1 LIYAETNFE
10 TGSSKNSQRAPDL
23 RRDDVLFRKSSG
35 ENRMRITSRTFH
47 KLLVIILLAPAINS
61 TFAGD
66 ANKDIPDACQTGCI
80 SPYGKFLGKSPRGIE
95 AYSNCQSGCVI
106 FEPNKWHGTYT
117 GIKWQCVEYA
127 RRWLL
132 INTGAVYGDV
142 DIAADIWDRIDYLTD
157 VKTNQQIPL
166 ENRLNGSTQAPQV
179 GDLLIYA
186 KAFNGTGHVAVVTGM
201 DVDKGLVE
209 VSEQN
214 FNNESWPDD
223 YARKITLIKNYE
235 NYWLLDG
242 YLLGWK
248 HAVTNSSGQAGL

>member
-1 LIYAETNFE
+1 
-10 TGSSKNSQRAPDL
+10 
-23 RRDDVLFRKSSG
+23 
-35 ENRMRITSRTFH
+35 MRVSDRTFYNILFIV
-47 KLLVIILLAPAINS
+47 LLVPACNIA
-61 TFAGD
+61 FAD
-66 ANKDIPDACQTGCI
+66 NANKEIPVACRTACK
-80 SPYGKFLGKSPRGIE
+80 SPYGKVLGRSPQGIE

-106 FEPNKWHGTYT
+106 FEPNQWNGTYT

-142 DIAADIWDRIDYLTD
+142 DIAADIWDKIDHLTE
-157 VKTNQQIPL
+157 VKTKKRITL
-166 ENRLNGSTQAPQV
+166 ETHLNGSTQAPEV

-186 KAFNGTGHVAVVTGM
+186 KAFNGTGHVSVITGM
-201 DVDKGLVE
+201 DIKNGLVE

-214 FNNESWPDD
+214 YNNETWPDD
-223 YARKITLIKNYE
+223 YARNIMLIKKGQ

-248 HAVTNSSGQAGL
+248 HVLFRQQ

>member
-1 LIYAETNFE
+1 MCV
-10 TGSSKNSQRAPDL
+10 S
-23 RRDDVLFRKSSG
+23 
-35 ENRMRITSRTFH
+35 SRTLH
-47 KLLVIILLAPAINS
+47 NLLFIVLIVSAIN
-61 TFAGD
+61 TAFAD
-66 ANKDIPDACQTGCI
+66 NAIKELPVACQTDCK
-80 SPYGKFLGKSPRGIE
+80 SPYGKMLGKSPRGIE

-106 FEPNKWHGTYT
+106 FEPNKWNGTYT

-142 DIAADIWDRIDYLTD
+142 DIAADIWDKIDHLTD
-157 VKTNQQIPL
+157 VKTKRPIPL
-166 ENRLNGSTQAPQV
+166 ETHLNGSTQAPEI

-186 KAFNGTGHVAVVTGM
+186 KAFNGTGHVAVVTGI
-201 DVDKGLVE
+201 DISNGLVE

-214 FNNESWPDD
+214 FQNKSWAAD
-223 YARKITLIKNYE
+223 YARKITLIKNGG

-248 HAVTNSSGQAGL
+248 HAILGPQ

>member
-1 LIYAETNFE
+1 
-10 TGSSKNSQRAPDL
+10 
-23 RRDDVLFRKSSG
+23 
-35 ENRMRITSRTFH
+35 MRTSSRTLRN
-47 KLLVIILLAPAINS
+47 LLFILLLAPVFNS
-61 TFAGD
+61 ACAD
-66 ANKDIPDACQTGCI
+66 NVNEEIPVACQTGCK
-80 SPYGKFLGKSPRGIE
+80 SPYGKVLGKSPRGIE

-106 FEPNKWHGTYT
+106 FEPNKWNGTYT

-142 DIAADIWDRIDYLTD
+142 DIAADIWDKIDYLTD
-157 VKTNQQIPL
+157 VKTKQQIPL
-166 ENRLNGSTQAPQV
+166 ENLLNGSTQAPQV

-201 DVDKGLVE
+201 DVNNGIVE

-214 FNNESWPDD
+214 FDNESWPDV
-223 YARKITLIKNYE
+223 YARKIMFIKQDE

-248 HAVTNSSGQAGL
+248 HAKI